1 MSNIVSTQAK
11 DGSTV
16 EFNYEDPKQGG
27 VKDVYFAPD
36 KSYVVAFY
44 RKQLDYTG
52 LLRLDKLVGKYR
64 EQIFE
69 SEGGDYW
76 KDIFC
81 WPEKIVD
88 YNGKTGI
95 VVPAYQPHFFFEA
108 ESKKGEE
115 KEGKWFAS
123 ARNYNRFV
131 PKEEMGGL
139 NTFLR
144 VCLKLAQGVRRLHAA
159 GLAHSDLSYKNC
171 LIDPKSGSACIID
184 LDGLVVP
191 GLFPPDVFGTA
202 DFMAPEV
209 VETLDQPKEKRVL
222 PSRTTD
228 QHALAVLIY
237 QYLFHRH
244 PLRGRK
250 VWDFE
255 DDKRQESLE
264 MGKNALFIEH
274 PTNRENAYDDRDPDE
289 VNALALWSLVNK
301 LSYKSMG
308 PELSELFERAFIE
321 GLHNPALRP
330 TANEWEDAL
339 SMTADRF
346 VKCNNPQCIG
356 KGFIYNNAGH
366 PACPYCDTR
375 LSEPLPFLDYYVANP
390 QGRFLREKNRRMVI
404 WHGVRLYQ
412 WHADRYVVSNEKTKP
427 EDKEAV
433 AYCVFHNGAW
443 NLVNVNLPELKVVY
457 ENGSQVD
464 RKIGIGQKVVLTNG
478 MQMILKS
485 PPNGRAVTVGFT
497 K

>member
-184 LDGLVVP
+184 LDGP
-191 GLFPPDVFGTA
+191 
-202 DFMAPEV
+202 
-209 VETLDQPKEKRVL
+209 RSL
-222 PSRTTD
+222 PSRRVWNRRLYG
-228 QHALAVLIY
+228 AGS
-237 QYLFHRH
+237 
-244 PLRGRK
+244 RGNSRSAK
-250 VWDFE
+250 
-255 DDKRQESLE
+255 
-264 MGKNALFIEH
+264 GKARTSFAH
-274 PTNRENAYDDRDPDE
+274 DRS
-289 VNALALWSLVNK
+289 ARS
-301 LSYKSMG
+301 
-308 PELSELFERAFIE
+308 R
-321 GLHNPALRP
+321 
-330 TANEWEDAL
+330 
-339 SMTADRF
+339 
-346 VKCNNPQCIG
+346 
-356 KGFIYNNAGH
+356 
-366 PACPYCDTR
+366 R
-375 LSEPLPFLDYYVANP
+375 LDISIPLP
-390 QGRFLREKNRRMVI
+390 
-404 WHGVRLYQ
+404 
-412 WHADRYVVSNEKTKP
+412 ST
-427 EDKEAV
+427 
-433 AYCVFHNGAW
+433 
-443 NLVNVNLPELKVVY
+443 
-457 ENGSQVD
+457 
-464 RKIGIGQKVVLTNG
+464 
-478 MQMILKS
+478 S
-485 PPNGRAVTVGFT
+485 PPRQKSLGF
-497 K
+497 